1 MKSTKFN
8 IREIV
13 LFAFLTAVMEAAKM
27 ALNPIPNVEL
37 VTLLVI
43 VYTVFF
49 GWKTYY
55 IVLAFILLE
64 TLNFGIHLWVI
75 MYMYVWLILIA
86 GTMWLKRFDSVIYYA
101 TFAGFFGLCFGFLC
115 ALVYLPIGGWNMM
128 ITWWIAGLWYDILHC
143 ISNFVTVLLLYKPLV
158 HIMDKMLKR
167 FGFQ

>member
-55 IVLAFILLE
+55 IVLAFIFLE

-75 MYMYVWLILIA
+75 M
-86 GTMWLKRFDSVIYYA
+86 
-101 TFAGFFGLCFGFLC
+101 
-115 ALVYLPIGGWNMM
+115 
-128 ITWWIAGLWYDILHC
+128 
-143 ISNFVTVLLLYKPLV
+143 
-158 HIMDKMLKR
+158 
-167 FGFQ
+167 